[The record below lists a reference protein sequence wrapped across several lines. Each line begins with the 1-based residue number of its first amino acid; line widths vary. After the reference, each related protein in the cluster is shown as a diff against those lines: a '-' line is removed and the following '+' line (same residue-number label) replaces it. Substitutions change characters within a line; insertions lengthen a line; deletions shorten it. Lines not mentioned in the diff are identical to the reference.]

1 MNDYCFIVLFCTI
14 AALDAGTSGIVWLRD
29 LNNDVHKR
37 HIDLGFSEELRFIL
51 KAEKKSINLHL
62 KENPHVRADTDIY
75 VIKEMPDGTKRAV
88 KEPFTDNLES
98 KHYHDIE
105 NGAVFT
111 VRCSMRARGPCART
125 LEGILRIGDK
135 YFHIAP
141 VSDLN
146 KVDSFD
152 LNREYQDTPHLIREE
167 MEIGEDI
174 RLKNDTIK
182 LIDPKDES
190 VEKSPF
196 VNLQRSSDNL
206 NVGKSHVGKNKRATT
221 VYGIELLVVVDP
233 PVWEKF
239 YALAGNDTENANT
252 RVREY
257 VAQVITGVAHIFNTI
272 QGRSFSIEVTV
283 KAIAIIQNTTN
294 GPYAIAKPYKQ
305 NGRWSIDDR
314 DYLPEFNDWVVNTP
328 GLLSRSEIDVA
339 IMLSGCYNLILYKRI
354 LQKRNIELCVAY
366 IRSACHNH
374 GVALVT
380 EAGYYRTIMLFCHE
394 LAHNLGAD
402 EDEEVGCPSGNIMGM
417 DQPNLLHEYSHKP
430 WEFSECSI
438 ADFEKYLSE
447 QSCVKDKA
455 TFIEDYDNYN
465 TNYPGQMYDAEQQC
479 KIGFGLDS
487 YICDASI
494 IIIYLFVPKLEKICV
509 SLYCYNPTNGN
520 CGRNIAADGTQCGTG
535 NMWCI
540 EGQCVSKCKKTPTPK
555 STTTTVK
562 GTTIPSSTK
571 DPSCKDSDACK
582 MLYTIYKRKKRFCS
596 DLGEVCCKMCKGKTK
611 CENIGF
617 MDLKCT
623 DLRKFYSS
631 KRKFCSKWSKNCCK
645 ACSKMV
651 TG

>member
-1 MNDYCFIVLFCTI
+1 
-14 AALDAGTSGIVWLRD
+14 TSGIVWLRD

-51 KAEKKSINLHL
+51 NTEKKSINLHL

-75 VIKEMPDGTKRAV
+75 VIKEMHDGTKRAV

-141 VSDLN
+141 VSDVN

-174 RLKNDTIK
+174 RLKNDVIK

-190 VEKSPF
+190 VKKSSF
-196 VNLQRSSDNL
+196 VNLQRSPDNL
-206 NVGKSHVGKNKRATT
+206 NVGESHVGKNKRATT
-221 VYGIELLVVVDP
+221 VYGVELLIAVDP

-257 VAQVITGVAHIFNTI
+257 VAQVITG
-272 QGRSFSIEVTV
+272 
-283 KAIAIIQNTTN
+283 NTTT
-294 GPYAIAKPYKQ
+294 GPYTTATPYKK
-305 NGRWSIDDR
+305 NGWWSIDDHY
-314 DYLPEFNDWVVNTP
+314 YLPEFNDWVVNTP
-328 GLLSRSEIDVA
+328 GLPSMSDEIDVA
-339 IMLSGCYNLILYKRI
+339 IMLSGCA
-354 LQKRNIELCVAY
+354 AY
-366 IRSACHNH
+366 IGSACNNNA
-374 GVALVT
+374 VSLVQ
-380 EAGYYRTIMLFCHE
+380 ELGYFSTIYVVCHE
-394 LAHNLGAD
+394 LAHSLGAD
-402 EDEEVGCPSGNIMGM
+402 DDQRVGCPEGNIMGM
-417 DQPNLLHEYSHKP
+417 YFPDLVHGFSHKQ

-438 ADFEKYLSE
+438 AYFDNYLSK

-465 TNYPGQMYDAEQQC
+465 TNYPGQMYNAEQQC
-479 KIGFGLDS
+479 KIAYGLDS
-487 YICDASI
+487 YRCN
-494 IIIYLFVPKLEKICV
+494 VPELEKICV
-509 SLYCYNPTNGN
+509 SLSCYNPRYGMCDTNV
-520 CGRNIAADGTQCGTG
+520 AADGTQCGTG

-540 EGQCVSKCKKTPTPK
+540 EGQCVSKPSEVTTPNPTTTTVKGKKTHFPKSKTTTVKGKKTPTPK
-555 STTTTVK
+555 STTTTTVQ

-582 MLYTIYKRKKRFCS
+582 KVYTIYKRKKRFCS
-596 DLGEVCCKMCKGKTK
+596 DVGEVCCEMCK
-611 CENIGF
+611 
-617 MDLKCT
+617 
-623 DLRKFYSS
+623 
-631 KRKFCSKWSKNCCK
+631 
-645 ACSKMV
+645 
-651 TG
+651 